1 MRVLACVGMLAAG
14 CGGGDD
20 DDTASTDPAEPTSAT
35 APATTG
41 ATVATTVAST
51 SASTSVAVATTQ
63 PLPTEGLIAE
73 IEVLGGP
80 DWLAVDDQGVWAKN
94 DNGSVVLIDPA
105 TNAIVD
111 TVDVD
116 VGGELCQ
123 GLGAGDGSV
132 WACSG
137 PDVAR
142 IDASFPEVLSVIPVG
157 KTFTQGNLGVAEGQ
171 VWTLIGDGSTLHGY
185 LTDTQDLWS
194 RIALPVRGTDLA
206 VGEAGLWVISTV
218 DGAVIHVDMDTGRVL
233 DRIDV
238 QAPVDITVD
247 SGVWIGA
254 QTESVRVDVASG
266 TIDLRIPV
274 GTGDDGSIATTPG
287 EVWIQNV
294 EPLMTRIDRDTGA
307 VIATYTGEVTN
318 GGDSVYAFGSIWTS
332 AYDDAKIFRFAAPG

>member
-14 CGGGDD
+14 CGGDD
-20 DDTASTDPAEPTSAT
+20 DDTESTDPAEPTSAT

-41 ATVATTVAST
+41 AAVATTVAPM
-51 SASTSVAVATTQ
+51 SASTSAAVATTQ

-94 DNGSVVLIDPA
+94 DNGSVVLIDPT

-137 PDVAR
+137 TDVAR

-218 DGAVIHVDMDTGRVL
+218 DGAAIHVDMDTGRVV

-266 TIDLRIPV
+266 SIDLRVPV
-274 GTGDDGSIATTPG
+274 GTGDDGSIATTPD

-294 EPLMTRIDRDTGA
+294 EPLMTRLDRDTGA

>member
-1 MRVLACVGMLAAG
+1 VTGRFGSMRVLACVGMLAAG

-20 DDTASTDPAEPTSAT
+20 DTASTETAEPSPATASAT
-35 APATTG
+35 GG
-41 ATVATTVAST
+41 ATVTAAT
-51 SASTSVAVATTQ
+51 VAVATTQ

-80 DWLAVDDQGVWAKN
+80 DWLAVDDHGVWAKD

-105 TNAIVD
+105 TNTVLD

-142 IDASFPEVLSVIPVG
+142 IDAGHPEVLSVIPVG
-157 KTFTQGNLGVAEGQ
+157 KTYTQGNLGVAEGQ
-171 VWTLIGDGSTLHGY
+171 VWLLIGDGSTLHGY

-194 RIALPVRGTDLA
+194 RFALPMRGTDLG
-206 VGEAGLWVISTV
+206 VGAAGLWVISTV
-218 DGAVIHVDMDTGRVL
+218 DDAVIHVDMDTGHVL

-238 QAPVDITVD
+238 QAPVDIAVD
-247 SGVWIGA
+247 NGVWIGT

-266 TIDLRIPV
+266 TIDLRVPV
-274 GTGDDGSIATTPG
+274 GTGDDGSITTTPG
-287 EVWIQNV
+287 EVWIQSI
-294 EPLMTRIDRDTGA
+294 EPLMTRVDRETGSVID
-307 VIATYTGEVTN
+307 TYTADVTN
-318 GGDSVYAFGSIWTS
+318 GGDSVYAFGSVWAS
-332 AYDDAKIFRFAAPG
+332 AYDDATIFRFAAPG